1 VDAQAR
7 VVCHGSILPP
17 PCSRQTILQVSGGT
31 NGRCAHSFFGVTA
44 RSRRGPPPG
53 RTSLL
58 EREATVAALRRLVEP
73 LLDAEGM
80 SLVDIQWNR
89 RGRRWVLTLFIDK
102 EGGVSLDDCAQISR
116 QVGERIDVE
125 NLIDHA
131 YTLEVSSPGLDRPLR
146 TLADYARFAE
156 HLVRIITTM
165 PIQGRSTIVGRLKGV
180 EGQTVLVHDE
190 RAGIIPVPVTQ
201 IKHARLEIEF

>member
-1 VDAQAR
+1 MGAAP
-7 VVCHGSILPP
+7 IF
-17 PCSRQTILQVSGGT
+17 
-31 NGRCAHSFFGVTA
+31 FFGGAA
-44 RSRRGPPPG
+44 RLGTSPLPG

-58 EREATVAALRRLVEP
+58 EREATVAALRRLAEP
-73 LLDAEGM
+73 LLEAAGM
-80 SLVDIQWNR
+80 SLVEIQWNR

-116 QVGERIDVE
+116 QVGEYIEVE
-125 NLIDHA
+125 NLINQA

-146 TLADYARFAE
+146 TLADYERFHE
-156 HLVRIITTM
+156 HLVRIITTL
-165 PIQGRSTIVGRLKGV
+165 PIQSRSTIVGRLKGV
-180 EGQTVLVHDE
+180 EGQTVLVYDE